1 MAKTPIILGI
11 DEVGRGPWAGPL
23 VIGAV
28 VLGPKFAEIASSSA
42 DDHTTND
49 TVKDNDS
56 DDNANNISNN
66 NLAAEHRL
74 LWQSLT
80 DSKKLSVKKREELN
94 LLIQKHAAAH
104 ATGWVSA
111 AEIDR
116 YGLSASLKLAT
127 RRAVKQ
133 ILAQKIYFDEIII
146 DGTIN
151 FLANTPLA
159 DRVTVLKKADFLIK
173 EVSAAAIIAKVARD
187 NYMVELGA
195 KYPAYGFEKHVGY
208 GTAAHKA
215 ALIEHGPCPEHRQSF
230 KPIAELIQNRT
241 PSVANHTPAQNAN
254 LTEVNFTAK
263 NRAPRP
269 QNHTPSATQRINTTA
284 KGKTAET
291 AASDYLQTQGHTV
304 IAQNYKTKFYEI
316 DLISILDDKIYFTEV
331 KYSQNPRTEGT
342 PLARITAKKHEQMT
356 FAAKNFCKTHPECQN
371 LQPLLAAAEVIGADY
386 QVKNWFTL

>member
-28 VLGPKFAEIASSSA
+28 VLGPEFAKFASPSA
-42 DDHTTND
+42 ND
-49 TVKDNDS
+49 RMTSNTAEDNNSNDNS
-56 DDNANNISNN
+56 DT
-66 NLAAEHRL
+66 ERRL

-111 AEIDR
+111 AEIDH

-146 DGTIN
+146 DGTVN
-151 FLANTPLA
+151 FLINTPLA
-159 DRVTVLKKADFLIK
+159 DRVTILKKADFLIK
-173 EVSAAAIIAKVARD
+173 EVSAASIIAKVARD
-187 NYMVELGA
+187 NYMIEFGA

-208 GTAAHKA
+208 GTAAHKT
-215 ALIEHGPCPEHRQSF
+215 ALIEHGPCPEHRLSF

-254 LTEVNFTAK
+254 LTEVDFPAR

-269 QNHTPSATQRINTTA
+269 QNHTPSATQRVTTTA

-291 AASDYLQTQGHTV
+291 AVANYLQTQGHTV

-316 DLISILDDKIYFTEV
+316 DVISTLDNKIYFTEV
-331 KYSQNPRTEGT
+331 KYSQNPRAEGT
-342 PLARITAKKHEQMT
+342 PLARITTKKHEQMA
-356 FAAKNFCKTHPECQN
+356 FAAKSFCKTHPEYQS
-371 LQPLLAAAEVIGADY
+371 LQPLLAAAEVIGTNY
-386 QVKNWFTL
+386 QVKNWFAL

>member
-11 DEVGRGPWAGPL
+11 DEVGRGSWAGPL

-28 VLGPKFAEIASSSA
+28 VLGPEFAQITSPSASDNTANNTDKDDESDNSA
-42 DDHTTND
+42 R
-49 TVKDNDS
+49 
-56 DDNANNISNN
+56 NISNSSP
-66 NLAAEHRL
+66 AAERRL

-104 ATGWVSA
+104 ATGWVSV
-111 AEIDR
+111 AEIDH

-146 DGTIN
+146 DGTVN
-151 FLANTPLA
+151 FLINTPLT
-159 DRVTVLKKADFLIK
+159 DRVTILKKADFLIK
-173 EVSAAAIIAKVARD
+173 EVSAASIIAKVARD

-215 ALIEHGPCPEHRQSF
+215 ALIEYGPCPEHRQSF

-263 NRAPRP
+263 N
-269 QNHTPSATQRINTTA
+269 HTPSAAQHVNTTT

-316 DLISILDDKIYFTEV
+316 DLISVLNDKIYFTEV
-331 KYSQNPRTEGT
+331 KYSQNPCAEGT
-342 PLARITAKKHEQMT
+342 PLARITAKKHEQMA
-356 FAAKNFCKTHPECQN
+356 FAAESFCKTHPEYQN
-371 LQPLLAAAEVIGADY
+371 LQPLLAAAEVTGTNY
-386 QVKNWFTL
+386 RVKNWFAL